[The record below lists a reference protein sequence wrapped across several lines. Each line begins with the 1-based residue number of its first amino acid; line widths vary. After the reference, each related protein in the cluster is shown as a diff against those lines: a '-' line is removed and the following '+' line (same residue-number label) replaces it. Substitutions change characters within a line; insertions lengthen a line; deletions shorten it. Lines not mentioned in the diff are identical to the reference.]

1 MVLAHQEPVEEF
13 LEALPPPPS
22 EKEKRKK
29 KTKIKKPETIEDLK
43 VLRKCTGKIFTG
55 DIWPGGKKRVEE
67 DKSDCGK
74 DEIW

>member
-1 MVLAHQEPVEEF
+1 MLSTKDLKLIKYAKWSLPTQEPVEEF

-22 EKEKRKK
+22 EKKKRKK

-55 DIWPGGKKRVEE
+55 DI
-67 DKSDCGK
+67 
-74 DEIW
+74 